1 MEVKLYNTLTR
12 KKEVLQPIQT
22 GKIGLYTCGPTVYS
36 RAHIGN
42 FRTFVFEDVLKR
54 VLQLV
59 GYDVKHVMNITDVDD
74 KTIKKVKEENKPLAD
89 ITSKY
94 TTEFMED
101 LATLKILPAD
111 HFPKATDHI
120 QEMIHMI
127 QTLVDKNIAYVT
139 KDNSIFFSIGAYT
152 EYGKLVNID
161 MQGQKQTER
170 IAADE
175 YTKDNPQDFSLWKSW
190 KKEDGDIYWNS
201 PWGKGRPGWHIE
213 CSVMSTQYLGEHY
226 DIHCG
231 GVDNIFPHHENEIAQ
246 SCCALDSD
254 FVNIWMHSEHLYLA
268 DEKMSKSIGNIQTVP
283 ELILDGHSAEY
294 LRFALINSHYRSK
307 LAFSTAKIEE
317 SKKAIHRINETY
329 NRLQNISSKGKN
341 QPQEYEIFLA
351 ALADD
356 LNTPK
361 ALGVLFN
368 YLRDLNR
375 RLDNDNLS
383 VSDASKGLLFIETAD
398 IIFSFI
404 QEASSLPDDVA
415 DLVSKRERAREEK
428 NWLLSDKLRDELKDR
443 GWIVEDTSD
452 GSKCYRV

>member
-1 MEVKLYNTLTR
+1 MK
-12 KKEVLQPIQT
+12 
-22 GKIGLYTCGPTVYS
+22 
-36 RAHIGN
+36 
-42 FRTFVFEDVLKR
+42 
-54 VLQLV
+54 
-59 GYDVKHVMNITDVDD
+59 
-74 KTIKKVKEENKPLAD
+74 
-89 ITSKY
+89 
-94 TTEFMED
+94 
-101 LATLKILPAD
+101 
-111 HFPKATDHI
+111 
-120 QEMIHMI
+120 
-127 QTLVDKNIAYVT
+127 
-139 KDNSIFFSIGAYT
+139 
-152 EYGKLVNID
+152 
-161 MQGQKQTER
+161 
-170 IAADE
+170 
-175 YTKDNPQDFSLWKSW
+175 
-190 KKEDGDIYWNS
+190 
-201 PWGKGRPGWHIE
+201 
-213 CSVMSTQYLGEHY
+213 
-226 DIHCG
+226 
-231 GVDNIFPHHENEIAQ
+231 
-246 SCCALDSD
+246 
-254 FVNIWMHSEHLYLA
+254 
-268 DEKMSKSIGNIQTVP
+268 KMSKSIGNIQTVP

>member
-152 EYGKLVNID
+152 EYGKLVNICLL
-161 MQGQKQTER
+161 
-170 IAADE
+170 
-175 YTKDNPQDFSLWKSW
+175 YT
-190 KKEDGDIYWNS
+190 S
-201 PWGKGRPGWHIE
+201 PSPR
-213 CSVMSTQYLGEHY
+213 
-226 DIHCG
+226 
-231 GVDNIFPHHENEIAQ
+231 
-246 SCCALDSD
+246 DS
-254 FVNIWMHSEHLYLA
+254 
-268 DEKMSKSIGNIQTVP
+268 
-283 ELILDGHSAEY
+283 
-294 LRFALINSHYRSK
+294 
-307 LAFSTAKIEE
+307 
-317 SKKAIHRINETY
+317 
-329 NRLQNISSKGKN
+329 
-341 QPQEYEIFLA
+341 
-351 ALADD
+351 
-356 LNTPK
+356 
-361 ALGVLFN
+361 
-368 YLRDLNR
+368 
-375 RLDNDNLS
+375 
-383 VSDASKGLLFIETAD
+383 
-398 IIFSFI
+398 
-404 QEASSLPDDVA
+404 
-415 DLVSKRERAREEK
+415 
-428 NWLLSDKLRDELKDR
+428 
-443 GWIVEDTSD
+443 
-452 GSKCYRV
+452 